1 MSGRAGQ
8 VGSEQHE
15 RINGTIHHLFRLQP
29 GRHFGRGHNT
39 FGRKHA
45 DAGAFWVLP
54 PGRFAAVAS
63 RMADTF
69 VCTTS
74 ASPVT
79 FCGES
84 YDQKDRT
91 PPPWSSSNHRCGA
104 VKGRRGSNLPVQWRE
119 REGPESAAKLS
130 LPDALVKVRSQS
142 DLPTL
147 AIVHRKPGVRCI
159 HYIGPRKAPRANAGR
174 RLRDQRF
181 QPRPLR
187 IPQVAGATLA
197 CRR

>member
-63 RMADTF
+63 RMAHTF

-79 FCGES
+79 FCGDS

-91 PPPWSSSNHRCGA
+91 PPLGLLQITDAAPLKA
-104 VKGRRGSNLPVQWRE
+104 DEGRTSLFSGERG
-119 REGPESAAKLS
+119 
-130 LPDALVKVRSQS
+130 KVR
-142 DLPTL
+142 PRFT
-147 AIVHRKPGVRCI
+147 VFGHRSSMVVY
-159 HYIGPRKAPRANAGR
+159 HEDA
-174 RLRDQRF
+174 
-181 QPRPLR
+181 
-187 IPQVAGATLA
+187 
-197 CRR
+197 